1 MKDRPESSQI
11 LKDMDEQNL
20 NQNGDYQHGYASGIE
35 GIERQNYEN
44 YLSSNVNHDW
54 TTDQLNRKQE
64 ELNTVRN
71 RKQDTL
77 QRQKLSYDKL
87 QTETMG
93 LNGNIRKMQELETS
107 VKNIDSETEI
117 LKEKRS
123 TKAPTYSL
131 IAGLI
136 FLAAG
141 ISFITG
147 DLIISHEIVAYALN
161 IRNSNEAWAFAIGL
175 AMLSVLLKPA
185 YDRLIE
191 EPYHKEDSP
200 KAKSRYARFKLI
212 LSIFAIVTLVVLGWF
227 RYEAY
232 RTDKLKEAI
241 NKSVKNLQL
250 NAVDPMTGA
259 PINSPEL
266 TNKIEQA
273 LRNSDQLNLD
283 LVNSPWALLSFVL
296 SGVLFAI
303 AGAVSLGMALPVLQG
318 FWYRWLQID
327 PKLWRLRRRRKK
339 IMKQMEPL
347 QEILTSQLAQ
357 KNILEN
363 ELAVLP
369 TLEELKN
376 EESEIT
382 SQIKQ
387 LEDDRRQSLTKSR
400 INAYAD
406 GHERGQITRE
416 VMNQEE
422 YDAWRNRHLTVSDL
436 AMKAKANA
444 SSDRAVTRSRNTG
457 MRPHQAIRK
466 AITDRFDEN
475 NSQ

>member
-1 MKDRPESSQI
+1 
-11 LKDMDEQNL
+11 MDEQN
-20 NQNGDYQHGYASGIE
+20 NSQNGDYQHGYSSGIE
-35 GIERQNYEN
+35 GLDRQNYES

-54 TTDQLNRKQE
+54 INENLDQKKEAL
-64 ELNTVRN
+64 TVARN
-71 RKQDTL
+71 RHQETKQ
-77 QRQKLSYDKL
+77 QQKISYDKL
-87 QTETMG
+87 QREIMG
-93 LNGNIRKMQELETS
+93 LNENAKKIQDLESS
-107 VKNIDSETEI
+107 VSGIDSQTEN
-117 LKEKRS
+117 LQEKRIN
-123 TKAPTYSL
+123 KAPSYSL

-141 ISFITG
+141 ISFIAG

-161 IRNSNEAWAFAIGL
+161 IRNPNEAWAFAIGL

-191 EPYHKEDSP
+191 EPYHKEDTH
-200 KAKSRYARFKLI
+200 KAKSRYAKFKLI

-259 PINSPEL
+259 PISSPEL
-266 TNKIEQA
+266 TNKIEAA

-283 LVNSPWALLSFVL
+283 LVNSPWALMSFVL

-327 PKLWRLRRRRKK
+327 PKLWRLRRRRKR
-339 IMKQMEPL
+339 ILKQMEPL
-347 QEILTSQLAQ
+347 RTNLSGHIAQ

-363 ELAVLP
+363 ELSVLP
-369 TLEELKN
+369 SWDELKQ
-376 EESEIT
+376 EEKEIT
-382 SQIKQ
+382 TAINN
-387 LEDDRRQSLTKSR
+387 LEDERKRALTDSR
-400 INAYAD
+400 IHSFGDGYA
-406 GHERGQITRE
+406 HGQVTRD
-416 VMNQEE
+416 VMNEEE
-422 YDAWRNRHLTVSDL
+422 YDYWRNSHLTVSNL
-436 AMKAKANA
+436 ALKAKSNA
-444 SSDRAVTRSRNTG
+444 TTDRAVPRTKSTG

-466 AITDRFDEN
+466 AITDRFDDN

>member
-1 MKDRPESSQI
+1 
-11 LKDMDEQNL
+11 MDEQNHS
-20 NQNGDYQHGYASGIE
+20 QGGDYQHGYASGIE
-35 GIERQNYEN
+35 GLDKANYET
-44 YLSSNVNHDW
+44 YLSSQVNNDW
-54 TTDQLNRKQE
+54 INEQLN
-64 ELNTVRN
+64 
-71 RKQDTL
+71 
-77 QRQKLSYDKL
+77 QKKEQLDKIQSR
-87 QTETMG
+87 QTEALEKQKSTFSQ
-93 LNGNIRKMQELETS
+93 LQLETS
-107 VKNIDSETEI
+107 SLVANKRKLNDLEENVALIDAEVVK
-117 LKEKRS
+117 LKDNRAE
-123 TKAPTYSL
+123 KAPTYSL

-141 ISFITG
+141 ISFVAG

-161 IRNSNEAWAFAIGL
+161 IRNPNEAWAFAIGL

-191 EPYHKEDSP
+191 EPYHQEGAP
-200 KAKSRYARFKLI
+200 KAKSRYAKFKLI
-212 LSIFAIVTLVVLGWF
+212 LSVFAIVTLVVLGWF

-266 TNKIEQA
+266 TNKIETA

-283 LVNSPWALLSFVL
+283 LVNSPWALMSFVL

-327 PKLWRLRRRRKK
+327 PKLWKLRRRRKK
-339 IMKQMEPL
+339 LVTQMTPL
-347 QEILTSQLAQ
+347 HEIVAEQNAK

-363 ELAVLP
+363 ELSVIPDLD
-369 TLEELKN
+369 ELKT
-376 EESEIT
+376 E
-382 SQIKQ
+382 
-387 LEDDRRQSLTKSR
+387 
-400 INAYAD
+400 A
-406 GHERGQITRE
+406 GQITDTMSQLEAERLKTLTDSRIQSFADGYGRGQVTRD

-422 YDAWRNRHLTVSDL
+422 IDYWRKRHMNVTDL
-436 AMKAKANA
+436 ALKAKSNA
-444 SSDRAVTRSRNTG
+444 SSDRMVTRTKSTG

-466 AITDRFDEN
+466 AITDRFDDS

>member
-1 MKDRPESSQI
+1 
-11 LKDMDEQNL
+11 MDEQNP
-20 NQNGDYQHGYASGIE
+20 NQNGDYQHGYTSGIE
-35 GIERQNYEN
+35 GLDRQSYET

-54 TTDQLNRKQE
+54 VNDHLNQKREQLNTIRGKHQETVNKQKLSFDKLQE
-64 ELNTVRN
+64 ELTGLDRSS
-71 RKQDTL
+71 
-77 QRQKLSYDKL
+77 RQV
-87 QTETMG
+87 
-93 LNGNIRKMQELETS
+93 QELEKTVAS
-107 VKNIDSETEI
+107 IDSETEV
-117 LKEKRS
+117 LKQKRKDKGPS
-123 TKAPTYSL
+123 YSL

-141 ISFITG
+141 ISFIAG

-191 EPYHKEDSP
+191 EPYHNEDTQ
-200 KAKSRYARFKLI
+200 KAKSRYAKFKLI
-212 LSIFAIVTLVVLGWF
+212 LSIFAIVTLIVLGWF

-259 PINSPEL
+259 PISSPEL

-273 LRNSDQLNLD
+273 LKNSDQLNLD

-339 IMKQMEPL
+339 TMKQMEPFL
-347 QEILTSQLAQ
+347 NTLSNHRTQ

-363 ELAVLP
+363 ELSVLP
-369 TLEELKN
+369 SREELKEDEKEIIAAIDKL
-376 EESEIT
+376 EEE
-382 SQIKQ
+382 
-387 LEDDRRQSLTKSR
+387 RRQALTESR
-400 INAYAD
+400 VHSFGDGYA
-406 GHERGQITRE
+406 RGQVTRE
-416 VMNQEE
+416 VMNEEE
-422 YDAWRNRHLTVSDL
+422 YDSWRNRHLTVSDL
-436 AMKAKANA
+436 AMRAKSNA
-444 SSDRAVTRSRNTG
+444 SSDRAVTRARSNG

>member
-1 MKDRPESSQI
+1 
-11 LKDMDEQNL
+11 MDEQNS
-20 NQNGDYQHGYASGIE
+20 NQNDYQHGYESGIE
-35 GIERQNYEN
+35 GLDRQSYES
-44 YLSSNVNHDW
+44 YLNSNVQHDW
-54 TTDQLNRKQE
+54 ILDRLTQKKE
-64 ELNTVRN
+64 ELSAVRG
-71 RKQDTL
+71 KHQETI
-77 QRQKLSYDKL
+77 QRHKISFDKL
-87 QTETMG
+87 QDQSMS
-93 LNGNIRKMQELETS
+93 LNSNVKRIGELEDS
-107 VKNIDSETEI
+107 VKKIDAQSEQ
-117 LKEKRS
+117 LREKR
-123 TKAPTYSL
+123 TLKAPDYSL

-141 ISFITG
+141 ISFIAG

-185 YDRLIE
+185 YDRLVE
-191 EPYHKEDSP
+191 EPYHDESSP
-200 KAKSRYARFKLI
+200 KGKSRYAKFKLV
-212 LSIFAIVTLVVLGWF
+212 LSLFAIATLIVLGWF

-241 NKSVKNLQL
+241 NKSVKGLQL
-250 NAVDPMTGA
+250 NAVDPLTGA

-266 TNKIEQA
+266 TNKIEAA

-327 PKLWRLRRRRKK
+327 PKLWQLRRRRKK
-339 IMKQMEPL
+339 INKQLEAMHDA
-347 QEILTSQLAQ
+347 LTRQLTE

-363 ELAVLP
+363 DISTLP
-369 TLEELKN
+369 AFAELKQ
-376 EESEIT
+376 EEAEIR
-382 SQIKQ
+382 QEIAG
-387 LEDDRRQSLTKSR
+387 LEQERRQALTDTRVHSFG
-400 INAYAD
+400 D
-406 GHERGQITRE
+406 GYGRGQVSRE
-416 VMNQEE
+416 VMNEEE
-422 YDAWRNRHLTVSDL
+422 YDQWRNRHLTVSNL
-436 AMKAKANA
+436 ALRAKSNANT
-444 SSDRAVTRSRNTG
+444 DRAVQRTRSTG

-475 NSQ
+475 NS

>member
-1 MKDRPESSQI
+1 
-11 LKDMDEQNL
+11 
-20 NQNGDYQHGYASGIE
+20 
-35 GIERQNYEN
+35 
-44 YLSSNVNHDW
+44 
-54 TTDQLNRKQE
+54 
-64 ELNTVRN
+64 
-71 RKQDTL
+71 
-77 QRQKLSYDKL
+77 
-87 QTETMG
+87 MG
-93 LNGNIRKMQELETS
+93 LNNAARQMKDLENS
-107 VKNIDSETEI
+107 VTEI
-117 LKEKRS
+117 DTESERLRERRLE
-123 TKAPTYSL
+123 KAPSYSL
-131 IAGLI
+131 VAGLI

-141 ISFITG
+141 ISFIAG

-185 YDRLIE
+185 YDRLVE
-191 EPYHKEDSP
+191 EPYHNDESP
-200 KAKSRYARFKLI
+200 KAKSRYASFKLI

-250 NAVDPMTGA
+250 NAVDPMTGQ

-266 TNKIEQA
+266 TNKIENA

-327 PKLWRLRRRRKK
+327 PRLRRLRRRRAKLLKQIEALQPSVTQHMTQKSIFENDLAILPELAELKEEEAK
-339 IMKQMEPL
+339 IKA
-347 QEILTSQLAQ
+347 EIEA
-357 KNILEN
+357 LEN
-363 ELAVLP
+363 E
-369 TLEELKN
+369 
-376 EESEIT
+376 
-382 SQIKQ
+382 
-387 LEDDRRQSLTKSR
+387 RRQALTNARIQSFEDGYEHGRVSR
-400 INAYAD
+400 D
-406 GHERGQITRE
+406 
-416 VMNQEE
+416 VMSEEE
-422 YDAWRNRHLTVSDL
+422 YDSWRDSHLTVSNL
-436 AMKAKANA
+436 ALRAKSNA
-444 SSDRAVTRSRNTG
+444 DADRAISRTRPTG

-475 NSQ
+475 KG

>member
-1 MKDRPESSQI
+1 
-11 LKDMDEQNL
+11 MDEQNL
-20 NQNGDYQHGYASGIE
+20 NQDGDFQHGYSSGIE
-35 GIERQNYEN
+35 GLDRQNYEA
-44 YLSSNVNHDW
+44 YLSSNVNHEW
-54 TTDQLNRKQE
+54 VTESLNQKRQDLSAAKNKHQE
-64 ELNTVRN
+64 TI
-71 RKQDTL
+71 
-77 QRQKLSYDKL
+77 QRQKVSYDKL
-87 QTETMG
+87 QQEKMG
-93 LNGNIRKMQELETS
+93 LNSSEKKIHDLESSITDIDRQTEELR
-107 VKNIDSETEI
+107 
-117 LKEKRS
+117 EKRS
-123 TKAPTYSL
+123 DKAPSYSL

-141 ISFITG
+141 ISFIAG

-161 IRNSNEAWAFAIGL
+161 IRNPNEAWAFAIGL

-191 EPYHKEDSP
+191 EPYHKEDTH
-200 KAKSRYARFKLI
+200 KAKSRYAKFKLI
-212 LSIFAIVTLVVLGWF
+212 LSIFAVVTLIVLGWF

-259 PINSPEL
+259 PISSPQL

-273 LRNSDQLNLD
+273 LQSSDQLNMD
-283 LVNSPWALLSFVL
+283 LVNSPWALMSFVL

-327 PKLWRLRRRRKK
+327 PKLWKLRRRKK
-339 IMKQMEPL
+339 RIQKQMEPVQVVL
-347 QEILTSQLAQ
+347 SNHLTQ

-363 ELAVLP
+363 ELSILP
-369 TLEELKN
+369 SWEELKQ
-376 EESEIT
+376 EEKEIT
-382 SQIKQ
+382 AAINS
-387 LEDDRRQSLTKSR
+387 LEEERKRALTDSR
-400 INAYAD
+400 IQSYGDGYA
-406 GHERGQITRE
+406 RGQVTRD
-416 VMNQEE
+416 VMNEEE
-422 YDAWRNRHLTVSDL
+422 YDYWRNSHLTTSNL
-436 AMKAKANA
+436 ALKAKSNA
-444 SSDRAVTRSRNTG
+444 TSDRAVPTIKTSG

>member
-1 MKDRPESSQI
+1 
-11 LKDMDEQNL
+11 MDEQNPS
-20 NQNGDYQHGYASGIE
+20 QSGDYQHGYTSGIE
-35 GIERQNYEN
+35 GLDRETYEN
-44 YLSSNVNHDW
+44 YLSSNVNHNW
-54 TTDQLNRKQE
+54 VTDQLTQKNELLHTLRNRKQE
-64 ELNTVRN
+64 TIQ
-71 RKQDTL
+71 KQ
-77 QRQKLSYDKL
+77 KVSYDKL
-87 QTETMG
+87 QQETMG
-93 LNGNIRKMQELETS
+93 LNGNVRKMQELEKSVTS
-107 VKNIDSETEI
+107 IDTETES

-123 TKAPTYSL
+123 SKAPSYSL

-141 ISFITG
+141 ISFIAG

-191 EPYHKEDSP
+191 EPYHKEDTH
-200 KAKSRYARFKLI
+200 KAKSRYARFKLV
-212 LSIFAIVTLVVLGWF
+212 LSLFAIATLIVLGWF

-327 PKLWRLRRRRKK
+327 PKLWRLRRRRKR
-339 IMKQMEPL
+339 ILKQMEPL
-347 QEILTSQLAQ
+347 QQLLTSQLAQ

-369 TLEELKN
+369 SLEELKQD
-376 EESEIT
+376 ERVILDEI
-382 SQIKQ
+382 KN
-387 LEDDRRQSLTKSR
+387 LENDRRHALTQSRVNSF
-400 INAYAD
+400 AD
-406 GHERGQITRE
+406 GYGHGQVTRD

-422 YDAWRNRHLTVSDL
+422 YDSWRNRHLTVSDL

-444 SSDRAVTRSRNTG
+444 SSDRAVTRTRSTG

>member
-1 MKDRPESSQI
+1 
-11 LKDMDEQNL
+11 MDEQNPT
-20 NQNGDYQHGYASGIE
+20 QSGDFQHGYTSGIE
-35 GIERQNYEN
+35 GLDRQTYET
-44 YLSSNVNHDW
+44 YLSSNVNHSW
-54 TTDQLNRKQE
+54 ITESLNQKKE
-64 ELNTVRN
+64 ELNLIRS
-71 RKQDTL
+71 KQQETN
-77 QRQKLSYDKL
+77 QRQKASFDKL
-87 QTETMG
+87 Q
-93 LNGNIRKMQELETS
+93 QEISGVRNSEKRIADIEATVS
-107 VKNIDSETEI
+107 AIDLQSED
-117 LKEKRS
+117 LKEKRQS
-123 TKAPTYSL
+123 KAPSYSL

-141 ISFITG
+141 ISFIAG

-191 EPYHKEDSP
+191 EPFHSEDSP
-200 KAKSRYARFKLI
+200 KGKSRYATFKLV
-212 LSIFAIVTLVVLGWF
+212 LSIFAIATLIVLGWF

-259 PINSPEL
+259 PIDSPAL
-266 TNKIEQA
+266 TRKIENA
-273 LRNSDQLNLD
+273 LKNSDQLNLD

-327 PKLWRLRRRRKK
+327 PKLWRLKRRKK
-339 IMKQMEPL
+339 KILKQIEPAQ
-347 QEILTSQLAQ
+347 QELSAHLAQ
-357 KNILEN
+357 KSILEN
-363 ELAVLP
+363 ELSQL
-369 TLEELKN
+369 TSWDELKN
-376 EESEIT
+376 EEKEI
-382 SQIKQ
+382 IAAINN
-387 LEDDRRQSLTKSR
+387 LEEDRRKALTDTRVHSFVDG
-400 INAYAD
+400 YAH
-406 GHERGQITRE
+406 GKVTRD
-416 VMNQEE
+416 VMNEEE
-422 YDAWRNRHLTVSDL
+422 YDSWRNRHLTVSDL
-436 AMKAKANA
+436 AMRAKSNA
-444 SSDRAVTRSRNTG
+444 SSDRAVTRTRSTG

>member
-1 MKDRPESSQI
+1 LQ
-11 LKDMDEQNL
+11 
-20 NQNGDYQHGYASGIE
+20 
-35 GIERQNYEN
+35 
-44 YLSSNVNHDW
+44 
-54 TTDQLNRKQE
+54 QE
-64 ELNTVRN
+64 
-71 RKQDTL
+71 K
-77 QRQKLSYDKL
+77 
-87 QTETMG
+87 MG
-93 LNGNIRKMQELETS
+93 LNSSEKKIHDLESSITDIDRQTEELR
-107 VKNIDSETEI
+107 
-117 LKEKRS
+117 EKRS
-123 TKAPTYSL
+123 DKAPSYSL

-141 ISFITG
+141 ISFIAG

-161 IRNSNEAWAFAIGL
+161 IRNPNEAWAFAIGL

-191 EPYHKEDSP
+191 EPYHKEDTH
-200 KAKSRYARFKLI
+200 KAKSRYAKFKLI
-212 LSIFAIVTLVVLGWF
+212 LSIFAVVTLIVLGWF

-259 PINSPEL
+259 PISSPQL

-273 LRNSDQLNLD
+273 LQSSDQLNMD
-283 LVNSPWALLSFVL
+283 LVNSPWALMSFVL

-327 PKLWRLRRRRKK
+327 PKLWKLRRRKK
-339 IMKQMEPL
+339 RIQKQMEPVQVVL
-347 QEILTSQLAQ
+347 SNHLTQ

-363 ELAVLP
+363 ELSILP
-369 TLEELKN
+369 SWEELKQ
-376 EESEIT
+376 EEKEIT
-382 SQIKQ
+382 AAINS
-387 LEDDRRQSLTKSR
+387 LEEERKRALTDSR
-400 INAYAD
+400 IQSYGDGYA
-406 GHERGQITRE
+406 RGQVTRD
-416 VMNQEE
+416 VMNEEE
-422 YDAWRNRHLTVSDL
+422 YDYWRNSHLTTSNL
-436 AMKAKANA
+436 ALKAKSNA
-444 SSDRAVTRSRNTG
+444 TSDRAVPTIKTSG

>member
-1 MKDRPESSQI
+1 
-11 LKDMDEQNL
+11 MDEQNP
-20 NQNGDYQHGYASGIE
+20 NQNGDYQHGYTSGIE
-35 GIERQNYEN
+35 GLDRETYEN

-54 TTDQLNRKQE
+54 ATNQITQKQELLQTLRNRKQE
-64 ELNTVRN
+64 TIQ
-71 RKQDTL
+71 K
-77 QRQKLSYDKL
+77 QKLSYDKL
-87 QTETMG
+87 QQETMG
-93 LNGNIRKMQELETS
+93 LNGNVRKMQELETS
-107 VKNIDSETEI
+107 VTAIDSETEN

-123 TKAPTYSL
+123 SKAPTYSL

-141 ISFITG
+141 ISFIAG

-191 EPYHKEDSP
+191 EPYHNEDTH

-212 LSIFAIVTLVVLGWF
+212 LSIFAIVTLIVLGWF

-327 PKLWRLRRRRKK
+327 PKLWRLRRRRKR
-339 IMKQMEPL
+339 ILKQMEPL
-347 QEILTSQLAQ
+347 QQLLTGQLAQ

-363 ELAVLP
+363 ELSVLP
-369 TLEELKN
+369 SLEELKQ
-376 EESEIT
+376 EEREVLDEI
-382 SQIKQ
+382 KN
-387 LEDDRRQSLTKSR
+387 LEEDRRQALTQSR
-400 INAYAD
+400 VHSYAD
-406 GHERGQITRE
+406 GYGRGQVTRD

-422 YDAWRNRHLTVSDL
+422 YDSWRNRHLTVSDL

-444 SSDRAVTRSRNTG
+444 SSDRAVTRTRSTG